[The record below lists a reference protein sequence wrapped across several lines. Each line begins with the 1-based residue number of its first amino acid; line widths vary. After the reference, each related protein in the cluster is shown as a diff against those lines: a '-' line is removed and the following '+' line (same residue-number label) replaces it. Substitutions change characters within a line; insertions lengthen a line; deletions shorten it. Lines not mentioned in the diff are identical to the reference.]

1 MDTDLIPAAQMKHQ
15 IPRTTDQS
23 WAAMRHKG
31 TGPRYVKLGRRVY
44 YRRADIDG
52 VDRGQRLHPHRP
64 SSRLNSPPPPLP
76 TDRLRHVQNRLPGAA
91 ARRAWLQRRR
101 VRVDLPQK

>member
-15 IPRTTDQS
+15 IPGTTDQS

-44 YRRADIDG
+44 YRRADIEAWIEAN
-52 VDRGQRLHPHRP
+52 VYTR
-64 SSRLNSPPPPLP
+64 
-76 TDRLRHVQNRLPGAA
+76 TDRPV
-91 ARRAWLQRRR
+91 
-101 VRVDLPQK
+101 V